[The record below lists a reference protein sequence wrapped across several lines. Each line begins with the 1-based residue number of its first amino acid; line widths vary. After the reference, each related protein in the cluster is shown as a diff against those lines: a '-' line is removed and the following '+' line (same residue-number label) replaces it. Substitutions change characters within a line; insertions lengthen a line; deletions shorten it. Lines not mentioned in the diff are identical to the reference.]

1 MRDYGKINTT
11 LWQSKR
17 FISLSDDKAK
27 LFYLY
32 LHTSTHTNSIGCYR
46 LPIGY
51 AMADLGWTE
60 TEVLKAIDSLCK
72 ALLIEWNEDENILKI
87 AKFLEKSP
95 TTNKKHAI
103 GAVKLALALP
113 DCDLKASVVKDL
125 KADKYACD
133 LDELKGLSIAYRK
146 PIDTTEPEPEPE
158 PETDSLLVPEEPTPP
173 PKKTKRGSRLSE
185 DWEPTEKEITFARK
199 EGLTDEQIIVE
210 ARKFKNHWLGKS
222 GQAATKLNW
231 YRTWE
236 NWILSDYSAASRN
249 RSGQGGK
256 AMGGGQAAT
265 NRASNW
271 RETITEM
278 EILEGQRTHRC

>member
-11 LWQSKR
+11 IWQSKR
-17 FISLSDDKAK
+17 FLSLADDKAR

-46 LPIGY
+46 LQIGY
-51 AMADLGWTE
+51 AMADLGWAE

-72 ALLIEWNEDENILKI
+72 ALLIEWNKDESILKI

-113 DCDLKASVVKDL
+113 DCDLKANVIKDL

-133 LDELKGLSIAYRK
+133 LDELKGLSIAYRN

-158 PETDSLLVPEEPTPP
+158 PETDSLVVPENPSLP
-173 PKKTKRGSRLSE
+173 PKKTKRGTRLPE
-185 DWEPTEKEITFARK
+185 DWEPTEKEITFAHK
-199 EGLTDEQIIVE
+199 EGLTDEQICIE
-210 ARKFKNHWLGKS
+210 ARKFKNYWIGKS
-222 GQAATKLNW
+222 GQAATKVDW

-236 NWILSDYSAASRN
+236 NWILNDYSSTSRN
-249 RSGQGGK
+249 RSGQGGRS
-256 AMGGGQAAT
+256 GGGGSGTGGIVSGYAQASAEID
-265 NRASNW
+265 AESQW
-271 RETITEM
+271 RN
-278 EILEGQRTHRC
+278 